1 MEEAPIP
8 GIRPA
13 LETLREL
20 DERRFLDKL
29 ALEIR
34 QCTDAVRA
42 LNKPGEIVIKLKVES
57 LTQKGLTE
65 PAITISAE
73 ITAKPPRP
81 DSPKALFFVDDEGN
95 PTRQQQRQRGL
106 GLTIAGDNDVGATA

>member
-1 MEEAPIP
+1 MEEAPVP

-20 DERRFLDKL
+20 DERRFMDKL

-34 QCTDAVRA
+34 QATDAVRA
-42 LNKPGEIVIKLKVES
+42 LGKPGKLVITLEFAPLSKA
-57 LTQKGLTE
+57 GLVE
-65 PAITISAE
+65 PAITIEAD
-73 ITAKPPRP
+73 ITAKLPKP
-81 DSPKALFFVDDEGN
+81 DAPKALFFVDDEGN

-106 GLTIAGDNDVGATA
+106 GLTIAGDTDVGASA